1 MRICVCGRELAGWRL
16 WVVVV
21 AGTAGGV
28 GLVVWTASGW
38 SRAAAWLLAVWGA
51 GLVLAV
57 VDAAVRRL
65 RAPGPGTF
73 GPGRVRGGVA
83 YGGGRGKSDGGA
95 VLGRTPDEGAQS

>member
-21 AGTAGGV
+21 AGAAGGA

-57 VDAAVRRL
+57 LDAAVRRL
-65 RAPGPGTF
+65 RAPARRSQTPGC
-73 GPGRVRGGVA
+73 VRGGVA
-83 YGGGRGKSDGGA
+83 YGGGKEVDGGA
-95 VLGRTPDEGAQS
+95 S